1 MQIYCLKIHN
11 KCLRHLVLINLRN
24 DHLCIYRSWY
34 RIYRFNEFTYLAIF
48 GQTVICF
55 YIKEEKHTCYILC
68 WFRANFQILNG
79 EQTMTPPPP
88 SPSAH
93 MYPLPIKKIQGNL
106 CSYLHLHGIIPV
118 FLLPIHSDTA
128 SIHIKMFVHII
139 FCYMWKL
146 QIEESCFI
154 INSWLKDST
163 YRIIEKLN
171 DTIKWVSLCINNL
184 KPTYIIFVLKSNDI
198 KKMLSYFNLFVFCP
212 NSTFISRI
220 SLLRIFF

>member
-79 EQTMTPPPP
+79 EQTMTPPPFP
-88 SPSAH
+88 KRTHVPFAYKKKYRETFVVICICMELFRYFSFRYILTQPVYILKCLYILFFATCENCKSRKAVLLSVH
-93 MYPLPIKKIQGNL
+93 DWKIQ
-106 CSYLHLHGIIPV
+106 
-118 FLLPIHSDTA
+118 
-128 SIHIKMFVHII
+128 
-139 FCYMWKL
+139 
-146 QIEESCFI
+146 
-154 INSWLKDST
+154 
-163 YRIIEKLN
+163 YRIFEKLN
-171 DTIKWVSLCINNL
+171 DTIKWVSLCINNA
-184 KPTYIIFVLKSNDI
+184 KANIYYFRFKI
-198 KKMLSYFNLFVFCP
+198 K
-212 NSTFISRI
+212 
-220 SLLRIFF
+220 

>member
-1 MQIYCLKIHN
+1 MFKLLIRVPLNNIHELESATSIQTWIDYRVKFWTLMYVIKKSLEMQIYCLKIHN

-68 WFRANFQILNG
+68 WFRASFQILNG
-79 EQTMTPPPP
+79 EQTMTPHPFPKRTHVP
-88 SPSAH
+88 FA
-93 MYPLPIKKIQGNL
+93 YKKKYRETFVVICICMELFRYFSFRYILTQ
-106 CSYLHLHGIIPV
+106 PV
-118 FLLPIHSDTA
+118 YILKCLYILF
-128 SIHIKMFVHII
+128 

-146 QIEESCFI
+146 QIEESCFVI
-154 INSWLKDST
+154 SSWLKDST

-171 DTIKWVSLCINNL
+171 DTIK
-184 KPTYIIFVLKSNDI
+184 
-198 KKMLSYFNLFVFCP
+198 
-212 NSTFISRI
+212 
-220 SLLRIFF
+220 

>member
-11 KCLRHLVLINLRN
+11 QCLRHLVLINLRN

-79 EQTMTPPPP
+79 EQTMTHPP

-106 CSYLHLHGIIPV
+106 CICMELFRYFSFRYILTQPV
-118 FLLPIHSDTA
+118 YILKCLYILFFATCENCKSRKAVLLS
-128 SIHIKMFVHII
+128 VHD
-139 FCYMWKL
+139 WKI
-146 QIEESCFI
+146 QR
-154 INSWLKDST
+154 T
-163 YRIIEKLN
+163 
-171 DTIKWVSLCINNL
+171 VS
-184 KPTYIIFVLKSNDI
+184 
-198 KKMLSYFNLFVFCP
+198 
-212 NSTFISRI
+212 SRNWMI
-220 SLLRIFF
+220 R